1 MNIILD
7 MLGNSWEWIT
17 SLSLGTIA
25 FITISTAKYFKKD
38 KFLAKMLGVGYVKAS
53 NAVGKE
59 NFDAFINIA
68 KDVKV
73 NEIPQKLNEF
83 VEKQVKIENML
94 ALIIKMN
101 LENGV
106 LDDNISL
113 KEEAEELL
121 WEKS

>member
-17 SLSLGTIA
+17 SLSLGTITL
-25 FITISTAKYFKKD
+25 ITISTAKYFKKD
-38 KFLAKMLGVGYVKAS
+38 KFLAKMLGVGYVKTS